1 MVWSVCG
8 LLCWLLRCLLFL
20 RKLIRD
26 FCMCVCACFLGCVV
40 LLCCVGF
47 FGCVDVPMVGMG
59 SDWAAGHLSSCS
71 PF

>member
-26 FCMCVCACFLGCVV
+26 FCMCVCACFWGCAVWYCCVV
-40 LLCCVGF
+40 LVSVG
-47 FGCVDVPMVGMG
+47 V
-59 SDWAAGHLSSCS
+59 
-71 PF
+71 